1 MMATRLLLNSFPN
14 DVKLSAINELIKQ
27 QKDLL
32 DAIETTKKKNEDKHA
47 QLSEKAL
54 VFQRAMQS
62 TETLR
67 EIGVQMIAQI
77 TDWLEQLNSEISI
90 QERDQPLVSSLIP
103 STTDFI
109 EGWKAVQKAAEA
121 FSSILKDH
129 ATKIHGRINSVLE
142 QLDNAETLR
151 DETAHTLTGLSTM
164 IETSQ
169 SIIKAKHQGIL
180 HPLRRLPSEIL
191 LQIFGECM
199 EDEAEELRRVLLT
212 APGLPHMAITLA
224 SVCRSW
230 RRTVLLS
237 PRLWSYIRLPVYK
250 QVYNPQWGNYTWKY
264 VGNDYLTNFAS
275 RARAVALEL
284 TVPGQTQTTEAELTK
299 MNIHRLN
306 IANAG
311 GTWPPPSGISSPAHL
326 WLGYNSTPSI
336 TRAIPPALVCRTAR
350 ITCLNVYP
358 EFEAPAKS
366 VTSLSLQGQFPT
378 PALALAAL
386 LGNLPGLKT
395 LDLANL
401 IITGAPSSATQ
412 ELRHPRLLSLAIH
425 ASALVT
431 LEQFLSN
438 GLKLS
443 SIRHFSLCGLA
454 DMNTSSFN
462 FPFTSS
468 QLSTS
473 VTELEFRQGSS
484 RHCIR
489 SWIDAISTVDTV
501 FARGEDVKDTLL
513 ALYFESR
520 KRKGSRHSMPKG
532 VKTLVIREYKLDGMA
547 ILQHLQ
553 DLREHPEPDTG
564 VIKIVFDGC
573 ANIARNVREALS
585 RFSDFS
591 FTDAPVGVSGTG
603 LNGETFQG
611 F

>member
-1 MMATRLLLNSFPN
+1 
-14 DVKLSAINELIKQ
+14 
-27 QKDLL
+27 
-32 DAIETTKKKNEDKHA
+32 
-47 QLSEKAL
+47 
-54 VFQRAMQS
+54 MQS
-62 TETLR
+62 TETLH

-77 TDWLEQLNSEISI
+77 TDWLEQLSSEISI
-90 QERDQPLVSSLIP
+90 QERDRPLVSSLIP
-103 STTDFI
+103 STTDFV

-121 FSSILKDH
+121 FSSILKVH
-129 ATKIHGRINSVLE
+129 TTNIHGRINSVLE

-212 APGLPHMAITLA
+212 APGLPHMPIILA
-224 SVCRSW
+224 STCRSW

-250 QVYNPQWGNYTWKY
+250 QVYTQWGGYNGQYA
-264 VGNDYLTNFAS
+264 GNDYLTNFAP

-311 GTWPPPSGISSPAHL
+311 ITWPPPGGISSPAHL
-326 WLGYNSTPSI
+326 WLGYNNTYI
-336 TRAIPPALVCRTAR
+336 TRTIPSALVFRTTR

-378 PALALAAL
+378 LAFASL
-386 LGNLPGLKT
+386 LGNLPGLKA

-401 IITGAPSSATQ
+401 ILTGAPSSATQ
-412 ELRHPRLLSLAIH
+412 ELRHSRLLSLAIH
-425 ASALVT
+425 ASALAT

-443 SIRHFSLCGLA
+443 SIRHFSLRGFA
-454 DMNTSSFN
+454 TSSTSSLN
-462 FPFTSS
+462 FPSTSS

-473 VTELEFRQGSS
+473 VTELEFRRGSS
-484 RHCIR
+484 RNCIR
-489 SWIDAISTVDTV
+489 SWIDAMPVVNTV
-501 FARGEDVKDTLL
+501 FVRGEQVKDALL
-513 ALYFESR
+513 ALYFDPR
-520 KRKGSRHSMPKG
+520 GVRGPHRSMPKG
-532 VKTLVIREYKLDGMA
+532 VKTLVIREYKLDGVA
-547 ILQHLQ
+547 ILQHLK
-553 DLREHPEPDTG
+553 DLCEHPEPDTG
-564 VIKIVFDGC
+564 VIKIVFHGC
-573 ANIARNVREALS
+573 INIARNIREELS
-585 RFSDFS
+585 RFSDVS
-591 FTDAPVGVSGTG
+591 FTNTPVGVSGTG
-603 LNGETFQG
+603 SNGETFQS